1 MGPDLLQK
9 TVGDIMNPSPKSV
22 PPTML
27 VSEALNF
34 LNEKRITSLFV
45 LDQGKPVGVVHIHDF
60 LRAGV
65 A

>member
-1 MGPDLLQK
+1 MSTAPK
-9 TVGDIMNPSPKSV
+9 TV

-34 LNEKRITSLFV
+34 LNEKKITSLFV
-45 LDQGKPVGVVHIHDF
+45 VENGKPVGLVHIHDF

-65 A
+65 V